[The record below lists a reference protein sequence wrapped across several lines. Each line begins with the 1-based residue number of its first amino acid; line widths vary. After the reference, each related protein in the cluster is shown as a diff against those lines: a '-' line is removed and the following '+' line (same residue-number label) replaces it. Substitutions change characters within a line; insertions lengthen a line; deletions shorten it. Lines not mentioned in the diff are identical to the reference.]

1 MAKLNP
7 IFGKATGKVGG
18 SVFQINSGVQ
28 IWKEKATKVT
38 NPNTDAQVAQRA
50 KLKLMSQLAAALAPG
65 LGFKKIGLVSARNQF
80 VSKNIGF
87 ATYENG
93 KASVLIQSLQLTP
106 GTIAAP
112 VIDAS
117 RPSGASNFSVDL
129 SDGQNSVFEKIVLVS
144 AKRVDESNL
153 QVLEVKIVDKNSSGS
168 FDTATISGTDSAAVV
183 FAYGVVAGTSK
194 QKGIYG
200 DAAVD
205 TAETGVEL
213 SANIMSYIRNATL
226 SLTTNGLIEEN
237 PE

>member
-1 MAKLNP
+1 MKLNG
-7 IFGKATGKVGG
+7 IVGKGSGKLGA
-18 SVFQINSGVQ
+18 SVFAISGGEQIVRQ
-28 IWKEKATKVT
+28 Y
-38 NPNTDAQVAQRA
+38 NPQVSNPSTDAQVAQRA

-87 ATYENG
+87 ATYTNG

-112 VIDAS
+112 VIAVTRQAGQTD
-117 RPSGASNFSVDL
+117 FSVDL
-129 SDGQNSVFEKIVLVS
+129 DSIENDTFEKIVLVS

-153 QVLEVKIVDKNSSGS
+153 QILEVKVAENSEQGFVESVLI
-168 FDTATISGTDSAAVV
+168 AGTDSAAVV

-200 DAAVD
+200 EAAVN

-213 SANIMSYIRNATL
+213 SASIMNSIRNATL
-226 SLTTNGLIEEN
+226 SMTTNQLIEASQE
-237 PE
+237 